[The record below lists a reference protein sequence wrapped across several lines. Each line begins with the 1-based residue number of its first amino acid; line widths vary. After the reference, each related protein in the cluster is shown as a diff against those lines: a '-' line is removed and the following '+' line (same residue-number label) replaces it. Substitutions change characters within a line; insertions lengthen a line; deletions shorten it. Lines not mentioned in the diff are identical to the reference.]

1 MKKILAAIAAL
12 AMIATVTV
20 AASTDAN
27 AQFRRWGPAVGLG
40 ILGGV
45 IVGSIIAQRYGPQY
59 VYEPGWDPYPVYRVS
74 GPVDCPGGYWAR
86 KQFVDQYGNVR
97 FSRPRFFCPE
107 GGY

>member
-1 MKKILAAIAAL
+1 MKKILAAIAAV

-59 VYEPGWDPYPVYRVS
+59 VYARGGTDPVCIVSVS
-74 GPVDCPGGYWAR
+74 GDGPGPSGAATR
-86 KQFVDQYGNVR
+86 LAIN
-97 FSRPRFFCPE
+97 
-107 GGY
+107 